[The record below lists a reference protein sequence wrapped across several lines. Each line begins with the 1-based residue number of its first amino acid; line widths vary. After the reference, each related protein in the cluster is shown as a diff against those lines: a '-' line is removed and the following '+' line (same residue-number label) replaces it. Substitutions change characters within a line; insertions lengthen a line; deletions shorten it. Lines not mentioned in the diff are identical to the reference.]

1 MSEKDS
7 NKEQEFPEIPPF
19 PFDNELE
26 MLKKMREDA
35 LRVGESTG
43 VRVPDEVKKVLEL
56 KIKLLEEKE
65 QENNT

>member
-7 NKEQEFPEIPPF
+7 NTQQEFPEIPPF

-35 LRVGESTG
+35 
-43 VRVPDEVKKVLEL
+43 PDEVKQALEL